1 MRDVNLA
8 KLPWVA
14 ETAENP
20 GDRILLYAL
29 LQD

>member
-1 MRDVNLA
+1 MQDVNPA

-14 ETAENP
+14 EAAENP
-20 GDRILLYAL
+20 GDRIIYAL